1 MPPFVLDKLGL
12 AVGLVVVVVDLFL
25 LGTVN
30 GALLNPSLCILYRT
44 LHIFSG
50 PAL

>member
-12 AVGLVVVVVDLFL
+12 AAGPVVVVVDVYL
-25 LGTVN
+25 LGTVD
-30 GALLNPSLCILYRT
+30 GALLNPSLCILCRT

-50 PAL
+50 PAS